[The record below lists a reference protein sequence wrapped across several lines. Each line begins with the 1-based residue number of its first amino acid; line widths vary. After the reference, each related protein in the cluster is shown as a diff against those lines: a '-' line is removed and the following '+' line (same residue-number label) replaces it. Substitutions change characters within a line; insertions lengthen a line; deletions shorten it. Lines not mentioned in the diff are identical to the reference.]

1 MKMMIWFDMDGT
13 IADLYAVEGWLEAL
27 RAEQTTPYELAE
39 PMLRMSTLARQ
50 LNAVQRHGYGI
61 GIISWCSKV
70 STEEYDRRTAKRR
83 SLGWQSTCRV
93 FTGTRFTL
101 SPMALRNMR
110 FAALATCSMMK
121 KRTEA
126 HGTNTRAWR
135 SAPNT
140 LPKSSAPLTG
150 AEVLSKGGEKLCLK

>member
-70 STEEYDRRTAKRR
+70 STEEYDRRTAEAKVAWLAKHLP
-83 SLGWQSTCRV
+83 SVHWDEIHIV
-93 FTGTRFTL
+93 PYGTPKHEVCGFGYL
-101 SPMALRNMR
+101 FDDEEKN
-110 FAALATCSMMK
+110 
-121 KRTEA
+121 
-126 HGTNTRAWR
+126 R
-135 SAPNT
+135 SAWDKYAGMAFCPEHIT
-140 LPKSSAPLTG
+140 
-150 AEVLSKGGEKLCLK
+150 EVLSTLNRC

>member
-70 STEEYDRRTAKRR
+70 STEEYDRRIAEAKVAWLAKHLP
-83 SLGWQSTCRV
+83 SVTWDEIHIV
-93 FTGTRFTL
+93 PYGTPKYEVCGSGYLFDDEHKNRIDWDKYAG
-101 SPMALRNMR
+101 MA
-110 FAALATCSMMK
+110 FGPEHIT
-121 KRTEA
+121 
-126 HGTNTRAWR
+126 
-135 SAPNT
+135 
-140 LPKSSAPLTG
+140 
-150 AEVLSKGGEKLCLK
+150 EVLSTLNRG

>member
-70 STEEYDRRTAKRR
+70 STEEYDRRIAEAKVAWLAKHLP
-83 SLGWQSTCRV
+83 SVTWDEIHIV
-93 FTGTRFTL
+93 PYGT
-101 SPMALRNMR
+101 
-110 FAALATCSMMK
+110 
-121 KRTEA
+121 
-126 HGTNTRAWR
+126 
-135 SAPNT
+135 
-140 LPKSSAPLTG
+140 PKYEVCGSGFLFDDEHKNRIDWDKYAGIAFGPEHIT
-150 AEVLSKGGEKLCLK
+150 EVLSTLNRG

>member
-70 STEEYDRRTAKRR
+70 STEEYDRRIAEAKMAWLAKHLP
-83 SLGWQSTCRV
+83 S
-93 FTGTRFTL
+93 GTWDEIHIV
-101 SPMALRNMR
+101 PY
-110 FAALATCSMMK
+110 
-121 KRTEA
+121 
-126 HGTNTRAWR
+126 GT
-135 SAPNT
+135 
-140 LPKSSAPLTG
+140 PKYEVCGSGFLFDDEHKNRIDWDKYAGIAFGPEHIT
-150 AEVLSKGGEKLCLK
+150 EVLSTLNRG

>member
-27 RAEQTTPYELAE
+27 RAEQTTPYELAA

-70 STEEYDRRTAKRR
+70 STEEYDRRIAEAKMAWLAKHLP
-83 SLGWQSTCRV
+83 SVTWDEV
-93 FTGTRFTL
+93 HIVPYGTPKHEVCGSGFLFDDEEKNRNAWDKFAG
-101 SPMALRNMR
+101 MA
-110 FAALATCSMMK
+110 FCPEHIT
-121 KRTEA
+121 
-126 HGTNTRAWR
+126 
-135 SAPNT
+135 
-140 LPKSSAPLTG
+140 
-150 AEVLSKGGEKLCLK
+150 EVLSTLNRG

>member
-70 STEEYDRRTAKRR
+70 STEEYDRRIAEAKMAWLAKHLP
-83 SLGWQSTCRV
+83 SVTWDEIHIV
-93 FTGTRFTL
+93 PYGT
-101 SPMALRNMR
+101 
-110 FAALATCSMMK
+110 
-121 KRTEA
+121 
-126 HGTNTRAWR
+126 
-135 SAPNT
+135 
-140 LPKSSAPLTG
+140 PKYEVCGSGFLFDDEHKNRIDWDKYAGIAFGPEHIT
-150 AEVLSKGGEKLCLK
+150 EVLSTLNRG

>member
-27 RAEQTTPYELAE
+27 RAEETTPYELAE

-70 STEEYDRRTAKRR
+70 STEEYDSRIAEAKRAWLAQHLP
-83 SLGWQSTCRV
+83 SVHWDEIHIV
-93 FTGTRFTL
+93 PYGTPKYEVCGSGYLFDDEHKNRIDWDKYAG
-101 SPMALRNMR
+101 MA
-110 FAALATCSMMK
+110 FGPEHIT
-121 KRTEA
+121 
-126 HGTNTRAWR
+126 
-135 SAPNT
+135 
-140 LPKSSAPLTG
+140 
-150 AEVLSKGGEKLCLK
+150 EVLSTLNRG

>member
-70 STEEYDRRTAKRR
+70 STEEYDRRIAEAKVAWLAKHLP
-83 SLGWQSTCRV
+83 SVTWDEIHIV
-93 FTGTRFTL
+93 PYGT
-101 SPMALRNMR
+101 
-110 FAALATCSMMK
+110 
-121 KRTEA
+121 
-126 HGTNTRAWR
+126 
-135 SAPNT
+135 
-140 LPKSSAPLTG
+140 PKDEVCGSGYLFDDEHKNRIDWDKHAGIAFGPEHIT
-150 AEVLSKGGEKLCLK
+150 EVLSTLNRG